1 MDFKDIANSVNVEDV
16 FRRYF
21 PDLEK
26 DGTNRYKARN
36 PTRDDKNPNSFK
48 LFNDGGFHDFSTGE
62 SGSDIIATIAYVKK
76 ISMKEA
82 AEELSGIRSDNKII
96 PISSKKKEIIPPL
109 EIVPPDAPK
118 PPYHSKPSG
127 AWGYKDYNGNVI
139 GYIARFDDEK
149 GKSFLP
155 ARWIAGK
162 WEFKGFPVPLPL
174 FGAHLLKEFPTK
186 PVMVVSGEKT
196 CLVARERFPDYVV
209 ITWPGG
215 DQQAEKAAWTLIRG
229 RKGTI
234 LIPDNDDSCK
244 KAMQKIAAIVD
255 GRIVDVPDSY
265 PKAWD
270 IADAEEGD
278 GLAWVLEQPKK
289 IRKVVDYGYKL
300 NISTGKENKPINCWE
315 NLQEI
320 LDRLGASARHDII
333 RKRNEVLMDGV
344 NFEGSQKDEATLS
357 LIESEC
363 AKFRF
368 PQGKVDSYLTLLCE
382 KNQYNPVSEWI
393 ESKPWDG
400 TSRFQELCNT
410 IESPTPQKD
419 IYIRKWMISAIAAA
433 YNHNGVSAEGVLILQ
448 GEGGL
453 GKTQWLQSLCPNDL
467 FLKGFILKPDNKD
480 SIKIGV
486 SRWIVE
492 LGEIDG
498 TMTDKALSAL
508 KAFLT
513 NDEDTFRPPYARKE
527 STFKRRTIYGGTV
540 NKLEFLVDQDG
551 NRRFWAII
559 CNQINH
565 DHGIDIQQLWAEA
578 LTWYKAG
585 ESHWLNKEERD
596 CLNKSNE
603 DHEVSD
609 NIDELIATKYN
620 WDAPTTDWIE
630 KTIAEILLDIGI
642 DNNYKGDRIR
652 AKKAIKRLAGRN
664 HRDSRDMKARYV
676 LCPPTRFSLP
686 ENNINSYRYN

>member
-21 PDLEK
+21 PDLKK

-82 AEELSGIRSDNKII
+82 AEELSDIRSDNKII

-289 IRKVVDYGYKL
+289 I
-300 NISTGKENKPINCWE
+300 IKPIISQFEPLPKCNEKGKPLNCWE
-315 NLQEI
+315 NLHEI
-320 LDRLGASARHDII
+320 LNRLNIIARHDII
-333 RKRNEVLMDGV
+333 RKRHDVIIPWV
-344 NFEGSQKDEATLS
+344 NLEDSQADIATIS

-363 AKFRF
+363 SNFNF
-368 PQGKVDSYLTLLCE
+368 PYTKVIDWLNIICAM
-382 KNQYNPVSEWI
+382 NAYNPVKEWVD
-393 ESKPWDG
+393 SAQWDG
-400 TSRFQELCNT
+400 VERFHDLCAS
-410 IESPTPQKD
+410 IISPTPQKEVL
-419 IYIRKWMISAIAAA
+419 IRKWLISAIAAA
-433 YNHNGVSAEGVLILQ
+433 YNKNGVGVHGVLILQ
-448 GEGGL
+448 GAGFI
-453 GKTQWLQSLCPNDL
+453 GKTEWFKNLCPNDL
-467 FLKGFILKPDNKD
+467 FGEGKSLDVTNKD
-480 SIKIGV
+480 SIKISV
-486 SRWIVE
+486 SRWITE
-492 LGEIDG
+492 LGETDG
-498 TMTDKALSAL
+498 TLKKSSSSEL

-513 NDEDTFRPPYARKE
+513 RDRDEFRPPYGRRE
-527 STFKRRTIYGGTV
+527 IEFKRRTVFCGTV
-540 NKLEFLVDQDG
+540 NPSEFLTDETG
-551 NRRFWAII
+551 NRRYWVIE
-559 CNQINH
+559 CK
-565 DHGIDIQQLWAEA
+565 GIDWDFKFDAQQIWAEV
-578 LTWYKAG
+578 LVWYK
-585 ESHWLNKEERD
+585 NKESYHLTKEENEI
-596 CLNKSNE
+596 LNKSNE
-603 DHEVSD
+603 IFNSLAAVDD
-609 NIDELIATKYN
+609 LIANEYDWNAPQDLWGWKTTTN
-620 WDAPTTDWIE
+620 ACRDAGLEYP
-630 KTIAEILLDIGI
+630 K
-642 DNNYKGDRIR
+642 NGDLQK
-652 AKKAIKRLAGRN
+652 AKPLISRLSGQYANKKIVNGNRL
-664 HRDSRDMKARYV
+664 V
-676 LCPPTRFSLP
+676 WCPPLKKK
-686 ENNINSYRYN
+686 YYN